1 MSISARPSGSTV
13 SALRIFVSAFLVL
26 LGCAVPSSAQPV
38 LPPTAPPLPA
48 PSGTVV
54 NVATVA
60 QLQSAVASLTSGSTV
75 VIQPG
80 VYRLTSE
87 LRIRNDVTNV
97 ALRGATAN
105 RNDVVILGSGMG
117 TPGINI
123 GLSVE
128 NAQDVLIANLSIGET
143 YYHPIQLHGETGAE
157 RIHVYN
163 VRLFDAGQQF
173 LKSSVNPQNPDGV
186 DNVRVEYSL
195 IEYTSVGT
203 SHGYTE
209 GIDVHHGANWVIR
222 YNLFRNIH
230 VPATARD
237 KYRPAILMWS
247 GSRDTLVFRNT
258 FINCE
263 RAIIFG
269 LGPQNGYAHSHSG
282 GAIINNFIYR
292 TEPINADAG
301 ISVWDSPNTR
311 VFNNTV
317 LLNGTYP
324 NAIEY
329 RFPGTTGVEIAN
341 NLTDAAIVQ
350 RDGAQAAVFTNYTAA
365 TPALFNDPSRFDLH
379 LRPTAL
385 VAIDK
390 GTTLTDV
397 TVDWDGDP
405 RPGGVATDIGA
416 DEYRSTAAN
425 RAPTAMIAAS
435 PTTGAAPLVVTL
447 DGTGSSDPDGDAL
460 TYTWSFGD
468 GTSGTGSILTH
479 TYSTPGVFLVTLTV
493 RDSAGAANTASVS
506 ISASGTGSL
515 AAPTDF
521 RATVLGNSVRL
532 EWTDNAVGETKYVV
546 ERAPRRGAFTVV
558 ASLGAN
564 STSYTDTQLA
574 RGVYRYRLRAV
585 DDLSGAVSASASVNN
600 VRVR

>member
-1 MSISARPSGSTV
+1 V
-13 SALRIFVSAFLVL
+13 
-26 LGCAVPSSAQPV
+26 
-38 LPPTAPPLPA
+38 PPTAPPLPA
-48 PSGTVV
+48 PSGAVV

-60 QLQSAVASLTSGSTV
+60 QLQTAVASLTSGSTV

-87 LRIRNDVTNV
+87 LRVRNNVTNV
-97 ALRGATAN
+97 AIRGATAN
-105 RNDVVILGSGMG
+105 RNDVVILGSGMA

-123 GLSVE
+123 ALHVE

-143 YYHPIQLHGETGAE
+143 YYHPIQLHGESGAE
-157 RIHVYN
+157 RVRIYN

-186 DNVRVEYSL
+186 DDALVEYSL
-195 IEYTSVGT
+195 IEYTTIGT

-222 YNLFRNIH
+222 YNLFRNVH

-292 TEPINADAG
+292 TEPVNADAG

-311 VFNNTV
+311 VLNNTV

-341 NLTDAAIVQ
+341 NLTDAAIAQ
-350 RDGAQAAVFTNYTAA
+350 RDAAQAAVFTNYTAA
-365 TPALFNDPSRFDLH
+365 TPGLFNDPARLDLH
-379 LRPTAL
+379 LRPDAL

-390 GTTLTDV
+390 GTTLRDV

-416 DEYRSTAAN
+416 DEYRSTATN
-425 RAPTAMIAAS
+425 RAPNATISAS
-435 PTTGAAPLVVTL
+435 PTTGAAPLAVRL
-447 DGTGSSDPDGDAL
+447 DGTRSSDPDGDPL
-460 TYTWSFGD
+460 TYAWSFGD
-468 GTSGTGSILTH
+468 GTSGTGSSVTH

-493 RDSAGAANTASVS
+493 RDSTGATNTATVS
-506 ISASGTGSL
+506 ISVSGTETL
-515 AAPTDF
+515 AAPTDL
-521 RATVLGNSVRL
+521 RATVLANSVRL
-532 EWTDNAVGETKYVV
+532 EWTDNAATETKYVV
-546 ERAPRRGAFTVV
+546 ERATRKGAFT
-558 ASLGAN
+558 AITSLGAN
-564 STSYTDTQLA
+564 STTYTDSQLL
-574 RGVYRYRLRAV
+574 RGVYRYRVRAV
-585 DDLSGAVSASASVNN
+585 DDATGTVSDYASVDN